1 MSKNNLVL
9 YIKISLTSVLKFSV
23 SLVIILFSPF
33 LLNYFLN
40 FNWLKVF
47 LWLIPEKNYSFL
59 DFYNN
64 SNLNYFKNSFNLSWW
79 DFINSF
85 NDNLHFLQQNY
96 LDFPIFVLFGG
107 LFLSSSLISLLS
119 VNFLGFYGIYVL
131 NFYILI
137 LFWLSFLPYIEYIIK
152 DNGYYYINFGK
163 WMYLN
168 SNYKIFFDL
177 YIDNISLSFSFLT
190 LTIAIF
196 VYNFTFAYFR
206 YEPLVDRLIVLLNL
220 FIISM
225 MFLVS
230 SGNLVSLF
238 LGWEMIGLTSFFL
251 INFWVSRIG
260 TLKAA
265 FKAYSF
271 NKISDLF
278 LLFGIFLIFNIYFSL
293 DIVTLLNQAP
303 LFIFQKINIFVFELS
318 YNDLICFFF
327 LVCAFIKSAQFG
339 AHIWLPDSMEA
350 PVPAS
355 ALIHSATLVSA
366 GIFLLLRF
374 NVFFDYSIFS
384 IFLISVVGSF
394 TAFYGGF
401 VSMYQSDT
409 KKILA
414 YSTISHCGFLMV
426 LVSFNIIEFTLLYLY
441 IHGFFKAAVFMC
453 VGNVNR
459 LSKNNQDFKQMGMYY
474 KYLPFD
480 CFLSCIGLINLAGLP
495 FSLGFYIKH
504 LLFLS
509 LNFNV
514 YFYYIILLNCLGGAL
529 SGLFYCSRL
538 IINIFFDF
546 KKSKVN
552 LYINYNR
559 KNLNS
564 FFYSNTSLISNF
576 AIFSLFFC
584 SYLFGFYFLH
594 LYLSKIMNY
603 SDTVSFL
610 LTNNHYFI
618 YIHNSSILFNIS
630 LINWII
636 ILVFSSIV
644 FSSWRSTFFSYLS
657 INNFFSLYFILLIF
671 FCFL

>member
-1 MSKNNLVL
+1 MNKSILVL

-394 TAFYGGF
+394 TALYGGF

-552 LYINYNR
+552 LYFNYNR

-576 AIFSLFFC
+576 AIFSLFFW

-618 YIHNSSILFNIS
+618 YIHNSSILFNVS

>member
-1 MSKNNLVL
+1 MNKSILVL

-107 LFLSSSLISLLS
+107 LFISSSLISLLS

>member
-1 MSKNNLVL
+1 MV
-9 YIKISLTSVLKFSV
+9 V
-23 SLVIILFSPF
+23 SPF
-33 LLNYFLN
+33 CLNYLLN
-40 FNWLKVF
+40 FNWLGVF
-47 LWLIPEKNYSFL
+47 LWLIPEKNYNFF
-59 DFYNN
+59 DFQLLY
-64 SNLNYFKNSFNLSWW
+64 SLKHSSPSLNLNLWNL
-79 DFINSF
+79 INNF
-85 NDNLHFLQQNY
+85 NDNCLFLQENY
-96 LDFPIFVLFGG
+96 LDFPVFVLFGG
-107 LFLSSSLISLLS
+107 LFLTSSLISLLS
-119 VNFLGFYGIYVL
+119 INFLGFYGIYVL

-137 LFWLSFLPYIEYIIK
+137 LFWLSFLPYIEYIVK

-190 LTIAIF
+190 LTIAVF

-225 MFLVS
+225 VFLVS

-278 LLFGIFLIFNIYFSL
+278 LLFGIFLVFNGYFSL
-293 DIVTLLNQAP
+293 DIVTLLNQVP
-303 LFIFQKINIFVFELS
+303 LFLFQKVNIFVFEFS
-318 YNDLICFFF
+318 YNDVICFFF

-374 NVFFDYSIFS
+374 NVFFDYSVFS
-384 IFLISVVGSF
+384 IFLISVIGSF

-509 LNFNV
+509 LHFNV
-514 YFYYIILLNCLGGAL
+514 YVYYFILLNCLGGAL

-538 IINIFFDF
+538 IINVFFDF
-546 KKSKVN
+546 KKSKIN
-552 LYINYNR
+552 LYSSYNR
-559 KNLNS
+559 KILNS
-564 FFYSNTSLISNF
+564 SFYSNTNLISNF
-576 AIFSLFFC
+576 SIFFLFFF
-584 SYLFGFYFLH
+584 SYFFGFYFLH
-594 LYLSKIMNY
+594 LYLCKIMNY

-610 LTNNHYFI
+610 LTSNHYFL
-618 YIHNSSILFNIS
+618 YIPNNSVLFNIG
-630 LINWII
+630 LLNWII
-636 ILVFSSIV
+636 ILVSSTIIFSV
-644 FSSWRSTFFSYLS
+644 WRSTFLGFLS
-657 INNFFSLYFILLIF
+657 INNFFSLYLFLLLV

>member
-1 MSKNNLVL
+1 MNKSILVL

-119 VNFLGFYGIYVL
+119 LNFLGFYGIYVL

-251 INFWVSRIG
+251 IKFWVSRIG

>member
-1 MSKNNLVL
+1 MNKSILVL